1 MEKRTNKQ
9 NRSAHLWFRLLANE
23 LNGKGMDMRVVL
35 KPEYK
40 LRWDDKSV
48 KENLFKPI
56 AKALYGVD
64 STTNLDKKQI
74 SRVHEELMQM
84 LVDKFP
90 EINWVDMPSE
100 ENSEEYFNSF
110 NSI

>member
-1 MEKRTNKQ
+1 MEKRSLKQ
-9 NRSAHLWFRLLANE
+9 NKALHLFLGKLATE
-23 LNGKGMDMRVVL
+23 LNGKGLDQRVVL

-40 LRWDDKSV
+40 IRWDSDST

-64 STTNLDKKQI
+64 STTKLGKKQV
-74 SRVHEELMQM
+74 SRVYEELMQM

-90 EINWVDMPSE
+90 ELDWIDFPSE
-100 ENSEEYFNSF
+100 EQTDEYYESF
-110 NSI
+110 KA

>member
-1 MEKRTNKQ
+1 MEQRTLKQ
-9 NRSAHLWFRLLANE
+9 NNSLHLYCRKLADE
-23 LNGKGMDMRVVL
+23 LNGKGFDMRVVL

-40 LRWDDKSV
+40 IRWDDKSV

-56 AKALYGVD
+56 AKALYNLD
-64 STTNLDKKQI
+64 STTKLDKKQV

-90 EINWVDMPSE
+90 ELDWIELPSE

-110 NSI
+110 KS

>member
-1 MEKRTNKQ
+1 MEQRTTKQ
-9 NRSAHLWFRLLANE
+9 NRAIHLWFTKLSNE
-23 LNGKGMDMRVVL
+23 LNGKGLDMRVVL

-64 STTNLDKKQI
+64 STTKLDTKQL

-90 EINWVDMPSE
+90 DIDWVDMPSE
-100 ENSEEYFNSF
+100 EQTEEYLNSF
-110 NSI
+110 NK